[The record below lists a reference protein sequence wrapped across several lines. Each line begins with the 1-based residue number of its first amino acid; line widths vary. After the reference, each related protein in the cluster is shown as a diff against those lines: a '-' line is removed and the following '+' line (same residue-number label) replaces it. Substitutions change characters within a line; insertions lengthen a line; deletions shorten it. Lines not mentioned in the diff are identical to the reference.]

1 MFCIYIFSY
10 CTHKQEFEY
19 MSFSITIL
27 CYRLMSFL
35 NLCRTNLN
43 YYIVIIRIRFFFF
56 NPF

>member
-27 CYRLMSFL
+27 CYRLTSFL
-35 NLCRTNLN
+35 NLYRTNLN
-43 YYIVIIRIRFFFF
+43 YYIVIMD
-56 NPF
+56 

>member
-19 MSFSITIL
+19 MSFSFLTIL
-27 CYRLMSFL
+27 CYRLTSFL

-43 YYIVIIRIRFFFF
+43 YYIVIMD
-56 NPF
+56 